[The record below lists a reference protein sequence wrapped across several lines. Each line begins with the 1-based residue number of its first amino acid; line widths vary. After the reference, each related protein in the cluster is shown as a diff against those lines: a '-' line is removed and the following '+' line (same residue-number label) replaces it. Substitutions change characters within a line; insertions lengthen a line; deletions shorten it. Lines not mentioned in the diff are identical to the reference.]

1 VNSAGRPP
9 DTDARS
15 RTSRTVARHGAL
27 GLAGAITSGAGGF
40 ALTVTVGRT
49 LDQHATGVFF
59 TCVAIFTILTAVLLL
74 GADTGL
80 VRELSSL
87 RATGRRDEVPV
98 AFRIAARPVL
108 AVSLVV
114 AAVGLMVAGPVA
126 RAAVPAADA
135 SELALALRVLAP
147 FLVLSTASAL
157 LLNGAARGLGSMR
170 SFTLVQQVLLPVGR
184 PVAVL
189 AAVLLLGPS
198 PVRALAAWAL
208 PLVLAVGIAAVD
220 VRRRMRAADA
230 PATDVDPREVSR
242 RFWRLTA
249 PRGLAAT
256 FEVVIVWA
264 DVVLVTV
271 LRGPAEAGIYAAASR
286 FVTSGTLAMQAIR
299 LAIGPVL
306 AGSFGRGDLAEAERV
321 HRYSTVGA
329 ILSTWP
335 VYLTVALFAPGVLSL
350 LGPGFGAAAPALSVL
365 AVAMLAVVATG
376 NANTVLNMAGRS
388 SWAARNTGR
397 AAAVMLAL
405 DLVLVP
411 RFGIVGAA
419 LGWSAGMITDA
430 WLGIS
435 QIRRRLGVRSFGPV
449 VVEAA
454 VRSGALNT
462 ANWASLLQRTVMGVP
477 GPVTSAPSEGVH
489 ELIRTRDAALVTRG
503 SDVLELV
510 SASGCFLQPT
520 RRGEERPYDRLGEAE
535 QRVLDA
541 VPVAHAATTTSVAR
555 TAGMAVARVAEVLE
569 TLRSDGFV
577 DADEEGWRLRSR
589 TG

>member
-1 VNSAGRPP
+1 VS
-9 DTDARS
+9 
-15 RTSRTVARHGAL
+15 TSRTVARHGAL
-27 GLAGAITSGAGGF
+27 GLAGALTAGAGGF

-49 LDQHATGVFF
+49 LDENDTGLFF
-59 TCVAIFTILTAVLLL
+59 TCVAVFTILTTVLLL

-87 RATGRRDEVPV
+87 RATGRRCEVPV
-98 AFRIAARPVL
+98 AFRVAARPVL
-108 AVSLVV
+108 AVSAVV
-114 AAVGLMVAGPVA
+114 AAGGLVIAGPVA

-135 SELALALRVLAP
+135 AELALALRVLAP

-170 SFTLVQQVLLPVGR
+170 SFTLVQQVLLPAGR

-189 AAVLLLGPS
+189 AAVVLLGPS

-208 PLVLAVGIAAVD
+208 PLVLAVAVAVVD
-220 VRRRMRAADA
+220 VRRRMRAVAADARAHAADA
-230 PATDVDPREVSR
+230 PATDVDAREVSR

-321 HRYSTVGA
+321 HRFSTVGA

-397 AAAVMLAL
+397 AAALMLAL
-405 DLVLVP
+405 DLLLVP

-419 LGWSAGMITDA
+419 AGWSAAMITDA
-430 WLGIS
+430 SLGIS

-454 VRSGALNT
+454 VLVLLAFGVPALAVRLLAGPSLPALLAAAAAGGTCLLAAVVVRRRVLGVERAVGAL
-462 ANWASLLQRTVMGVP
+462 LP
-477 GPVTSAPSEGVH
+477 
-489 ELIRTRDAALVTRG
+489 AAL
-503 SDVLELV
+503 
-510 SASGCFLQPT
+510 
-520 RRGEERPYDRLGEAE
+520 RRA
-535 QRVLDA
+535 
-541 VPVAHAATTTSVAR
+541 
-555 TAGMAVARVAEVLE
+555 
-569 TLRSDGFV
+569 
-577 DADEEGWRLRSR
+577 
-589 TG
+589 

>member
-1 VNSAGRPP
+1 MSAA
-9 DTDARS
+9 T
-15 RTSRTVARHGAL
+15 TSRTLARHGAL
-27 GLAGAITSGAGGF
+27 GLVGAVTAGAGGF
-40 ALTVTVGRT
+40 ALTVIVGRT
-49 LDQHATGVFF
+49 LDARSTGVFF
-59 TCVAIFTILTAVLLL
+59 TCVAVFTILTTVVLL

-80 VRELSSL
+80 VRELSAL
-87 RATGRRDEVPV
+87 RATDRRAQVPV
-98 AFRIAARPVL
+98 AFRVAARPVL
-108 AVSLVV
+108 AVS
-114 AAVGLMVAGPVA
+114 AAVAVLGLVVAGPVA

-135 SELALALRVLAP
+135 DELALALRVLAP

-157 LLNGAARGLGSMR
+157 LLNGALRGLGSMR
-170 SFTLVQQVLLPVGR
+170 SFTLVQQVMLPAGR
-184 PVAVL
+184 PLAVL

-198 PVRALAAWAL
+198 PVGALAAWAL
-208 PLVLAVGIAAVD
+208 PLVAAVGIAAVD
-220 VRRRMRAADA
+220 VRRRLRAVAAQAPPGTVDGGVDA
-230 PATDVDPREVSR
+230 REVSR

-264 DVVLVTV
+264 DVVLVAV
-271 LRGPAEAGIYAAASR
+271 LLGPAEAGIYAAASR

-321 HRYSTVGA
+321 HRFSTVGA

-397 AAAVMLAL
+397 AAALMLAL

-419 LGWSAGMITDA
+419 VGWSAAMITDA
-430 WLGIS
+430 ALGIG

-454 VRSGALNT
+454 VLAL
-462 ANWASLLQRTVMGVP
+462 VVFGVP
-477 GPVTSAPSEGVH
+477 ALAVRLLAGPSLA
-489 ELIRTRDAALVTRG
+489 AALAGAAAGGACLLAAVA
-503 SDVLELV
+503 V
-510 SASGCFLQPT
+510 
-520 RRGEERPYDRLGEAE
+520 RRHALG
-535 QRVLDA
+535 
-541 VPVAHAATTTSVAR
+541 VAR
-555 TAGMAVARVAEVLE
+555 AVEALLPA
-569 TLRSDGFV
+569 
-577 DADEEGWRLRSR
+577 RLRR
-589 TG
+589 A

>member
-1 VNSAGRPP
+1 
-9 DTDARS
+9 
-15 RTSRTVARHGAL
+15 
-27 GLAGAITSGAGGF
+27 
-40 ALTVTVGRT
+40 
-49 LDQHATGVFF
+49 
-59 TCVAIFTILTAVLLL
+59 
-74 GADTGL
+74 
-80 VRELSSL
+80 
-87 RATGRRDEVPV
+87 
-98 AFRIAARPVL
+98 VL
-108 AVSLVV
+108 AVSV
-114 AAVGLMVAGPVA
+114 AVAVAGLLLAGPVA

-135 SELALALRVLAP
+135 GELALALRVLAP

-157 LLNGAARGLGSMR
+157 PLNGAARGLGSMR
-170 SFTLVQQVLLPVGR
+170 SFTLIQQVLLPAGR

-208 PLVLAVGIAAVD
+208 PLVPAVGIAAVD
-220 VRRRMRAADA
+220 VRRRMRAVAAETAEACEADA
-230 PATDVDPREVSR
+230 DAREISR

-321 HRYSTVGA
+321 HRFSTVGA

-388 SWAARNTGR
+388 GWAARNTGR
-397 AAAVMLAL
+397 AAAVMLVL
-405 DLVLVP
+405 DVLLVP

-419 LGWSAGMITDA
+419 VGWSAAMITDA
-430 WLGIS
+430 SLGIS

-454 VRSGALNT
+454 ALVLVAFGVPALGVRLLAG
-462 ANWASLLQRTVMGVP
+462 ASLPALLAGAAAGGVCLLAA
-477 GPVTSAPSEGVH
+477 VVARRRVLGV
-489 ELIRTRDAALVTRG
+489 ERAVAAL
-503 SDVLELV
+503 LPAAL
-510 SASGCFLQPT
+510 
-520 RRGEERPYDRLGEAE
+520 RRA
-535 QRVLDA
+535 
-541 VPVAHAATTTSVAR
+541 
-555 TAGMAVARVAEVLE
+555 
-569 TLRSDGFV
+569 
-577 DADEEGWRLRSR
+577 
-589 TG
+589 

>member
-1 VNSAGRPP
+1 
-9 DTDARS
+9 
-15 RTSRTVARHGAL
+15 VARHGAL
-27 GLAGAITSGAGGF
+27 GLAGAVTAGAGGF

-49 LDQHATGVFF
+49 LDERATGVFF
-59 TCVAIFTILTAVLLL
+59 TCLAIFTILTTVLLL

-80 VRELSSL
+80 VRELSAL
-87 RATGRRDEVPV
+87 RATGRRHEVPV

-108 AVSLVV
+108 AVSAVV
-114 AAVGLMVAGPVA
+114 AAVGLVVAGPVA

-135 SELALALRVLAP
+135 GELALALRVLAP

-170 SFTLVQQVLLPVGR
+170 SFTLVQQVLLPAGR

-189 AAVLLLGPS
+189 AAVALLGPS

-208 PLVLAVGIAAVD
+208 PLVLAVGVAAVD
-220 VRRRMRAADA
+220 VRRRMRAVAAQA
-230 PATDVDPREVSR
+230 PAPAVDTREVSR

-271 LRGPAEAGIYAAASR
+271 LLGPAQAGIYAAASR

-306 AGSFGRGDLAEAERV
+306 GGSFGRGDLAEAERV
-321 HRYSTVGA
+321 HRFSTVGA

-365 AVAMLAVVATG
+365 SVAMLAVVATG

-397 AAAVMLAL
+397 AAAVMLGL
-405 DLVLVP
+405 DLLLVP

-419 LGWSAGMITDA
+419 VGWSAAMITDA
-430 WLGIS
+430 SLGIS

-454 VRSGALNT
+454 ALVVVAFGLPALGVRLLAGASLPALLAGAAAGGACLLAAVVVRRRVLGVERAVGALLP
-462 ANWASLLQRTVMGVP
+462 AGL
-477 GPVTSAPSEGVH
+477 
-489 ELIRTRDAALVTRG
+489 
-503 SDVLELV
+503 
-510 SASGCFLQPT
+510 
-520 RRGEERPYDRLGEAE
+520 RRA
-535 QRVLDA
+535 
-541 VPVAHAATTTSVAR
+541 
-555 TAGMAVARVAEVLE
+555 
-569 TLRSDGFV
+569 
-577 DADEEGWRLRSR
+577 
-589 TG
+589 